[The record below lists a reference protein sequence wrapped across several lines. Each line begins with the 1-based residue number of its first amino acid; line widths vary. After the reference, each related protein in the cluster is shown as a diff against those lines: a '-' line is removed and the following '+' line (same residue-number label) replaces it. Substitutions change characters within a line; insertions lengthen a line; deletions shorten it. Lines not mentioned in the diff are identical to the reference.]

1 VSEALADQWL
11 PGVDPIGARLLV
23 DDNDAPPRP
32 VEIIGVVG
40 NVQQMA
46 LDTDAGWDLYLTY
59 SQVHP
64 DNVGAAAGNM
74 FWILRTQA
82 EPMSLSGDLAREV
95 RRVDAEVV
103 ASRIRPMRDYLADA
117 MAPRRFSLSLMTA
130 FACAALALA
139 LTGIYAVTAYSISQ
153 RTREIGIRL
162 ALGATRTNIVRLVV
176 AQGARFIVIGLA
188 GGAGIALAAARVLST
203 MLFGVAP
210 TDPVTFVQVM
220 LAVAGASMIA
230 CAIPAARASRMAAP
244 RLKEY

>member
-1 VSEALADQWL
+1 MSNGL
-11 PGVDPIGARLLV
+11 P
-23 DDNDAPPRP
+23 
-32 VEIIGVVG
+32 
-40 NVQQMA
+40 
-46 LDTDAGWDLYLTY
+46 
-59 SQVHP
+59 S
-64 DNVGAAAGNM
+64 
-74 FWILRTQA
+74 
-82 EPMSLSGDLAREV
+82 
-95 RRVDAEVV
+95 
-103 ASRIRPMRDYLADA
+103 
-117 MAPRRFSLSLMTA
+117 
-130 FACAALALA
+130 
-139 LTGIYAVTAYSISQ
+139 SISQ